1 MNLNVNAIAHRPRG
15 HAFRSMSI
23 AVLAMAAMLLGLLA
37 MHSTRAMHEMGVT
50 HPAASAHAAQTLGA
64 DPMTTVAVAAV
75 TVVAQLD
82 NGLVTCLED
91 CTVDCDPMA
100 MTCVVLLILASLVML
115 IRLPSVYQRLLDA
128 GGYIVGSFRTTP
140 LRIHRPSLT
149 VLSISRT

>member
-37 MHSTRAMHEMGVT
+37 MHSMAAMHEMGVT
-50 HPAASAHAAQTLGA
+50 HPAASAHPAQAGGA
-64 DPMTTVAVAAV
+64 DPMTTVGVTAV
-75 TVVAQLD
+75 TVVAHMND
-82 NGLVTCLED
+82 GLVTCLED
-91 CTVDCDPMA
+91 CTVDCDLMA

-128 GGYIVGSFRTTP
+128 GGYVVGSFRTTP